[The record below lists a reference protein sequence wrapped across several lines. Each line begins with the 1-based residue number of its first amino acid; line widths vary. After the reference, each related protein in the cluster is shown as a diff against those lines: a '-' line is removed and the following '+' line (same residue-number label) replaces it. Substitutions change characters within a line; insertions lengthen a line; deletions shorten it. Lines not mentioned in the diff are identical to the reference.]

1 MPTCGALLA
10 VLAWLLAA
18 LATPPTAGAGERMP
32 LPPLGTREQGE
43 YRAREAAGGEDLW
56 RTRWAVTREQ
66 VDGRPIIRLEEDGRR
81 LRDSVVPATWS
92 VRMRL
97 DLWGAAPRLSSTRE
111 ARNAAGRPTHVEQRE
126 FDYAAGTGR
135 VSTTD
140 LATGEV
146 EVDTVPLTPESVT
159 GELLPAALRLLP
171 GRSGRRL
178 RLNLVTRGGRVIGLE
193 ARVVGRERLDV
204 PAGAFDC
211 FKVELDPTGFVGL
224 LADLVLPRLYMWHTL
239 AAPHFWVKYQ
249 GPEGGL
255 GSRRIVRELVRFET
269 DAR

>member
-1 MPTCGALLA
+1 MPIVSALLA
-10 VLAWLLAA
+10 LLAWLLALPPSAA
-18 LATPPTAGAGERMP
+18 LGGERIP

-43 YRAREAAGGEDLW
+43 YRAREVGGADDLW
-56 RTRWAVTREQ
+56 RTRWAFTQEKL
-66 VDGRPIIRLEEDGRR
+66 DGRPVIQLQEEGRR
-81 LRDSVVPATWS
+81 IRDSIVPPTWT

-111 ARNAAGRPTHVEQRE
+111 ARDGAGRTTHVEQRE
-126 FDYAAGTGR
+126 FDYAGRSGR

-146 EVDTVPLTPESVT
+146 EVQHVRLGLQSVT

-171 GRSGRRL
+171 AAPDRRM
-178 RLNLVTRGGRVIGLE
+178 RFDLVTRGGTVIGLQ
-193 ARVVGRERLDV
+193 ARVVERERLEV
-204 PAGAFDC
+204 PAGSFDC
-211 FKVELDPTGFVGL
+211 FKVELDPTGFLGL
-224 LADLVLPRLYMWHTL
+224 LADIILPRLYMWQTV

-255 GSRRIVRELVRFET
+255 RSRQIVRELTRFET